1 MPLEAA
7 CGEVPPKHPAA
18 KAARDKL
25 ELSNIR
31 SRSIYLLGCTAIPSV
46 PSYSVR
52 GITSQS
58 SPQRRLST
66 LDSTCRY
73 RASEKLCTELPF
85 WRSTR
90 DYDSSPLTKRLGQSP
105 RLTPRPPSKS
115 HRRWRQECRRA
126 CQQDDMER
134 MHEMSDPAAR
144 TSCLDCLQPRWAAE
158 VAAVT
163 VLNWTEACARS
174 APPTSG
180 GCGYPLGALT

>member
-1 MPLEAA
+1 MP
-7 CGEVPPKHPAA
+7 CGEVTLQSPVA

-31 SRSIYLLGCTAIPSV
+31 SRSIYLLGCSATPSV

-58 SPQRRLST
+58 SPQRRLSR

-90 DYDSSPLTKRLGQSP
+90 DYDTSPLTKRLGQSP

-158 VAAVT
+158 VAAVM

-174 APPTSG
+174 GNLSACARTVG
-180 GCGYPLGALT
+180 LGALT